1 MTANN
6 EYLNKCIVYAGSDVF
21 SIPSLQRLL
30 DLKYTKIIVLT
41 KPPKRQGRG
50 MKVKNNPLA
59 EFSSHQNIETLMP
72 ENPNDNDLLE
82 RLKAAEPEALITSAY
97 GKMVSED
104 LLEIFSLGNINVHP
118 SLLPRWRGP
127 SPIESAIIEGDKKTG
142 VTLMQMT
149 KELDAGP
156 IYAQQAM
163 PLGEE
168 NTKRLS
174 EKLSLLAA
182 NMLEEFLPSFLGG
195 AQAAK
200 KQDEGLVT
208 HSKIIRKEHARVDWN
223 EHAITIDKKIKAYYP
238 WPVAHTY
245 LDKKYFRIW
254 DSKALP
260 SNEEGSNP
268 GEIVEIN
275 KEGVVVKCNGGRIIL
290 KGLQP
295 EGKKEM
301 LATDFAR
308 GNKLE
313 GKSFS

>member
-1 MTANN
+1 MAAN
-6 EYLNKCIVYAGSDVF
+6 EYLNKSIVYAGSDIF

-30 DLKYTKIIVLT
+30 DLKYKKIIVLT

-59 EFSSHQNIETLMP
+59 QFSSEQNIETLIP
-72 ENPNDNDLLE
+72 EDLNDGGLLE
-82 RLKAAEPEALITSAY
+82 RLKEIKPEVLITSAY
-97 GKMVSED
+97 GKMVPET
-104 LLEIFSLGNINVHP
+104 LLDVFSLGNINIHP

-127 SPIESAIIEGDKKTG
+127 SPIESAILEGDKETG
-142 VTLMQMT
+142 VTLMRMT
-149 KELDAGP
+149 EELDAGP
-156 IYAQQAM
+156 IYAQQSI

-168 NTKRLS
+168 NTKRLT

-182 NMLEEFLPSFLGG
+182 NMLEGFLPSFLEGVEG
-195 AQAAK
+195 AKAQNERWA
-200 KQDEGLVT
+200 T
-208 HSKIIRKEHARVDWN
+208 HSKIIKKEHARVDWN
-223 EHAITIDKKIKAYYP
+223 EHPKTIDKKIKAYYP

-245 LDKKYFRIW
+245 LDNKYFRIW
-254 DSKALP
+254 DSETLI
-260 SNEEGSNP
+260 EDDEGGSP
-268 GEIVEIN
+268 GEIVDIN
-275 KEGVVVKCNGGRIIL
+275 KEGIVVKCSGGRIIL
-290 KGLQP
+290 KGVQP

>member
-1 MTANN
+1 MAAN
-6 EYLNKCIVYAGSDVF
+6 EHLNKSIVYAGSDIF

-30 DLKYTKIIVLT
+30 DLKYKKITVLT

-59 EFSSHQNIETLMP
+59 QFSSEQNIETLMP
-72 ENPNDNDLLE
+72 EDPNDSGLIE
-82 RLKAAEPEALITSAY
+82 RLKEIEPEALITSAY
-97 GKMVSED
+97 GKVVSEVMLD
-104 LLEIFSLGNINVHP
+104 IFSIGNVNIHP

-127 SPIESAIIEGDKKTG
+127 SPIESAILEGDKETG
-142 VTLMQMT
+142 VTLMRMT
-149 KELDAGP
+149 EELDAGP
-156 IYAQQAM
+156 IYTQQSIT
-163 PLGEE
+163 LGEE

-182 NMLEEFLPSFLGG
+182 SMLESFLPSFLKGVEG
-195 AQAAK
+195 AKDQNERWA
-200 KQDEGLVT
+200 T
-208 HSKIIRKEHARVDWN
+208 HSKIIKKEHARVDWN
-223 EHAITIDKKIKAYYP
+223 EDPKTIDKKIKAYYP

-245 LDKKYFRIW
+245 LDNKYFRIW
-254 DSKALP
+254 DSKTLIE
-260 SNEEGSNP
+260 NDERGSP
-268 GEIVEIN
+268 GEIMDIN
-275 KEGVVVKCNGGRIIL
+275 KEGVVVKCSGGMIIL

-301 LATDFAR
+301 LAIDFAR